1 MFESAEIERALFY
14 ELSINYYTKNNN
26 LLAPPKGLI
35 PEAYLETENL
45 FPSNTSRACPEVVYS
60 SEEF

>member
-14 ELSINYYTKNNN
+14 GLSINYYTKNNN

-35 PEAYLETENL
+35 LPGLPRN
-45 FPSNTSRACPEVVYS
+45 
-60 SEEF
+60 